1 MTSFYLNKNGYDPFI
16 DFVKGFCILSVVL
29 THSLPTVCQDYL
41 LFMLWG
47 GMAVPLFLLIQVFHA
62 YKTGLDSQKKILS
75 LKIVKRIVIPF
86 LLTLCFIG
94 VVRVLKGNPINEIVR
109 GFLTG
114 GGGAGS
120 YYPWIYIEFA
130 VLLALIRPFL
140 KRLKIHQIFLC
151 FLALSILLEYFCS
164 TTAISPWL
172 YRITCI
178 RYVFLFALGIDWVH
192 NGIELDNKRLFLSI
206 ISVCFI
212 VLFQYFNPDLEP
224 LFFHTAW
231 KSFHWVCYFYVAYLL
246 MFVLKF
252 VYARMSSMGGV
263 NEFMLKCGR
272 FSYEIFLLQMVVFNF
287 VKKDWFS
294 FGQNKPLQF
303 ALWFLFVNF
312 MSVVPVLVYKDIF
325 AKRLKKN
332 ELR

>member
-1 MTSFYLNKNGYDPFI
+1 MTSFCLNKEGYDPFI

-62 YKTGLDSQKKILS
+62 YKAGLDSHKKILS
-75 LKIVKRIVIPF
+75 LKVVKRIVVPF
-86 LLTLCFIG
+86 LLTLCFVG
-94 VVRVLKGNPINEIVR
+94 VIRVLKGNPLNEVVL

-130 VLLALIRPFL
+130 VLLVLFRPFL

-151 FLALSILLEYFCS
+151 FLVQSILLEYVCS
-164 TTAISPWL
+164 ATTISPWL
-172 YRITCI
+172 YRITFF
-178 RYVFLFALGIDWVH
+178 RYLFLIALGIDWVY
-192 NGIELDNKRLFLSI
+192 NGIKLDKKRLLLSI
-206 ISVCFI
+206 IGACFI

-231 KSFHWVCYFYVAYLL
+231 NSFHWVCYFYVAYLL
-246 MFVLKF
+246 MFGLKF
-252 VYARMSSMGGV
+252 IYARMSRWGG
-263 NEFMLKCGR
+263 G
-272 FSYEIFLLQMVVFNF
+272 
-287 VKKDWFS
+287 
-294 FGQNKPLQF
+294 
-303 ALWFLFVNF
+303 
-312 MSVVPVLVYKDIF
+312 
-325 AKRLKKN
+325 KRIYA
-332 ELR
+332 EVR